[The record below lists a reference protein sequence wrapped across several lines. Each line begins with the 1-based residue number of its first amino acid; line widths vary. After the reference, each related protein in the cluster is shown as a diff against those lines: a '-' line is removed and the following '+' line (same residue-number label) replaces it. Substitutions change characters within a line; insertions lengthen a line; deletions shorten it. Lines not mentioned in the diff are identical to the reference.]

1 MSHAG
6 DFPVWDPKERHVP
19 VYYKFEIMALDGT
32 VVTIDIY
39 ELLLQM
45 DDVGL
50 AFAAKHLLRAGR
62 KPGASAI
69 LDVSKCMEELERWLE
84 IQARH
89 AEAEEY
95 DVPLDPR
102 GTPGKYETPRTPGEL
117 WKRAK

>member
-1 MSHAG
+1 MPHAG

-19 VYYKFEIMALDGT
+19 DYYKFEIMALDGQ

-45 DDVGL
+45 NDVGL

-62 KPGASAI
+62 KKGIPVVQ
-69 LDVSKCMEELERWLE
+69 DVSKCMEELERWLE

-89 AEAEEY
+89 TQDSREEY
-95 DVPLDPR
+95 DVVDSVIR
-102 GTPGKYETPRTPGEL
+102 PGIDFPS
-117 WKRAK
+117 

>member
-6 DFPVWDPKERHVP
+6 DFPVWNPKERHVP
-19 VYYKFEIMALDGT
+19 DYYKFEIMALDGT

-62 KPGASAI
+62 KPGVHVVQ
-69 LDVSKCMEELERWLE
+69 DVSKCMEELERWLE
-84 IQARH
+84 IQARLRPDPD
-89 AEAEEY
+89 EY
-95 DVPLDPR
+95 DVPQTR
-102 GTPGKYETPRTPGEL
+102 KIRPGIDFPS
-117 WKRAK
+117 